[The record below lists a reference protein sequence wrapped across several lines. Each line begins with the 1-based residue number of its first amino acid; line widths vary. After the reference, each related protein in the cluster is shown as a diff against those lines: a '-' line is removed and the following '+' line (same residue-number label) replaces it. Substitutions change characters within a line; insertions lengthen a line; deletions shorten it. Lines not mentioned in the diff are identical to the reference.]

1 MNSDIYDELELS
13 NDITYI
19 KEIREQEQNRAARL
33 IQRWYKDRLLKQSEK
48 EAQVERE
55 MLRLRKLK
63 LYQLHVEGR
72 DSLDFDGGQLASA
85 FLKGSDYNHFSAP
98 ASYNVF
104 ATQPEPEKLTKSNNE
119 KALYS
124 SALGYQSL
132 G

>member
-1 MNSDIYDELELS
+1 MVDDSKIIDVKQRSTLMNSDIYDELELS

-72 DSLDFDGGQLASA
+72 DSLDFDGG
-85 FLKGSDYNHFSAP
+85 
-98 ASYNVF
+98 
-104 ATQPEPEKLTKSNNE
+104 
-119 KALYS
+119 
-124 SALGYQSL
+124 
-132 G
+132 